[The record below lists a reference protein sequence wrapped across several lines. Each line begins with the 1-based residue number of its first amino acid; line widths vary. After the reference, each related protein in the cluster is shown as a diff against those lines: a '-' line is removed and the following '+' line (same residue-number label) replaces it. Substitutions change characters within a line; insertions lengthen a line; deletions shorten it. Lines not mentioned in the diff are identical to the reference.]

1 MNIVAII
8 PARGGSKGLKRKNVL
23 PLNGKPL
30 IAYSIEAALKLDN
43 VSRVIV
49 STDDE
54 EIAEIAKQWGAEVP
68 FIRPEYLAS
77 DTATTIDVLK
87 HTIEFLK
94 ENEGFETDHV
104 LLLQPTSPLRSE
116 QHAREALDLYLQSD
130 CPVVSVS
137 LADTHPFL
145 MRVKKENYL
154 IPFMELPDQKATR
167 RQDLPEVYELNGA
180 IYLTDHHHLMIENSI
195 YTDKVIPYVMDKRS
209 SVDID
214 DEIDFKLAEVLLI
227 DGAV

>member
-30 IAYSIEAALKLDN
+30 IAYSIEAALKLND
-43 VSRVIV
+43 VKRVIV

-54 EIAEIAKQWGAEVP
+54 EIADIAKEYGAEVP
-68 FIRPEYLAS
+68 FLRPEYLAS

-87 HTIEFLK
+87 HTIEFLL
-94 ENEGFETDHV
+94 EAEGYKTDHV
-104 LLLQPTSPLRSE
+104 LLLQPTSPLRNE
-116 QHAREALDLYLQSD
+116 RHVREALDLYLGNQ
-130 CPVVSVS
+130 CPVVSVC
-137 LADTHPFL
+137 LADTPPFL

-154 IPFMELPDQKATR
+154 VPFMELPEQKATR

-180 IYLTDHHHLMIENSI
+180 IYLTDHHHLMNENAI

-214 DEIDFKLAEVLLI
+214 DEIDFKLAEVLLK

>member
-30 IAYSIEAALKLDN
+30 IAYSIEAALKLKD
-43 VSRVIV
+43 VKRVIV

-54 EIAEIAKQWGAEVP
+54 EIAETAKKFGAEVP
-68 FIRPEYLAS
+68 FLRPEHLAS

-87 HTIEFLK
+87 HTIEFLNEK
-94 ENEGFETDHV
+94 EGFETDHV
-104 LLLQPTSPLRSE
+104 LLLQPTSPLRSDL
-116 QHAREALDLYLQSD
+116 HAKEALDLYLEHQ
-130 CPVVSVS
+130 CPVISVC

-145 MRVKKENYL
+145 MRVKQENYL
-154 IPFMELPDQKATR
+154 IPFIDLSDQKVTR

-180 IYLTDHHHLMIENSI
+180 IYLTDRHHLMNENAI

-214 DEIDFKLAEVLLI
+214 DEIDFKLAEVLLK

>member
-8 PARGGSKGLKRKNVL
+8 PARGGSKGLIRKNVL

-30 IAYSIEAALKLDN
+30 IAYSIEAALKLKE
-43 VSRVIV
+43 VKRVIV
-49 STDDE
+49 STDDQ
-54 EIAEIAKQWGAEVP
+54 EIADIAKKYGAEVP
-68 FIRPEYLAS
+68 FLRPESLAS

-94 ENEGFETDHV
+94 EEEGYSTDHV

-116 QHAREALDLYLQSD
+116 KHAKEALNLYLENQ
-130 CPVVSVS
+130 CPVVSVC
-137 LADTHPFL
+137 LADTHPYL
-145 MRVKKENYL
+145 MRVKQGDYL
-154 IPFMELPDQKATR
+154 LPFMEQPDQKATR

-180 IYLTDHHHLMIENSI
+180 IYFTDHHHLMNESAI
-195 YTDKVIPYVMDKRS
+195 YKDKVIPYVMDKRS

-214 DEIDFKLAEVLLI
+214 DEIDFKLAEVLLK